1 MYPAEPSLDP
11 EQTASKADPGHLLEE
26 AVVGLPEQF
35 RAVVMLRDMEE
46 LSTSDT
52 AAVLDLTEGN

>member
-11 EQTASKADPGHLLEE
+11 QQTASKADLGHLLEE
-26 AVVGLPEQF
+26 GVLVLPEQF

-52 AAVLDLTEGN
+52 AAALDLTEDQ